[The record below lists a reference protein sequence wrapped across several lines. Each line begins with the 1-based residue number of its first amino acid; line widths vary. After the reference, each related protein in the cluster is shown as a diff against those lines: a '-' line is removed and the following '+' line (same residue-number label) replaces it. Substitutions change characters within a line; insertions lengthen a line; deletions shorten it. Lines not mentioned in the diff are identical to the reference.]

1 MRKTMQNNNIK
12 PTDSELEILQIL
24 WKSGYSTVKDVNDE
38 LNKLRSVGYTTT
50 LKTMQIMFEKKL
62 LGRERSGRSHTY
74 VALIK
79 ENETKNM
86 LLDKVL
92 QTVFA
97 GSASK
102 LVMQALGQ
110 NKASKKEISEIK
122 KFLNDLENEEV

>member
-1 MRKTMQNNNIK
+1 MRKTMQNKNIK

-24 WKSGYSTVKDVNDE
+24 WKSGSSTVKNVNDE

-50 LKTMQIMFEKKL
+50 LKTMQIMFEKEL
-62 LGRERSGRSHTY
+62 LSRERSGRSHTY

-122 KFLNDLENEEV
+122 KFLNDLENEEI

>member
-1 MRKTMQNNNIK
+1 MQNKSIK

-24 WKSGYSTVKDVNDE
+24 WKSKSSTVKDVNDE
-38 LNKLRSVGYTTT
+38 LNKFRSVGYTTT
-50 LKTMQIMFEKKL
+50 LKTMQIMFEKEL

-92 QTVFA
+92 QTFFA

-122 KFLNDLENEEV
+122 KFLNDLENEEI

>member
-1 MRKTMQNNNIK
+1 MQNKSIK

-24 WKSGYSTVKDVNDE
+24 WKSKSSTVKDVNDE
-38 LNKLRSVGYTTT
+38 LNKFRSVGYTTT
-50 LKTMQIMFEKKL
+50 LKTMQIMFEKEL

-122 KFLNDLENEEV
+122 KFLNDLENEEI

>member
-1 MRKTMQNNNIK
+1 MKDKNIK

-24 WKSGYSTVKDVNDE
+24 WKSGYSTVKNVNDE

-50 LKTMQIMFEKKL
+50 LKTMQIMFEKEL

-74 VALIK
+74 VPLIK

-122 KFLNDLENEEV
+122 KFLNDLENEEI

>member
-1 MRKTMQNNNIK
+1 MRKTMKDKNIK

-24 WKSGYSTVKDVNDE
+24 WKSGYSTVKNVNDE

-50 LKTMQIMFEKKL
+50 LKTMQIMFEKEL

-74 VALIK
+74 VPLIK

-122 KFLNDLENEEV
+122 KFLNDLENEEI

>member
-1 MRKTMQNNNIK
+1 MRKTMQNKNIK

-24 WKSGYSTVKDVNDE
+24 WKSGSSTVKNVNDE

-50 LKTMQIMFEKKL
+50 LKTMQIMFEKEL
-62 LGRERSGRSHTY
+62 LSRERSGRSHTY
-74 VALIK
+74 VAIIK

-122 KFLNDLENEEV
+122 KFLNDLENEEI